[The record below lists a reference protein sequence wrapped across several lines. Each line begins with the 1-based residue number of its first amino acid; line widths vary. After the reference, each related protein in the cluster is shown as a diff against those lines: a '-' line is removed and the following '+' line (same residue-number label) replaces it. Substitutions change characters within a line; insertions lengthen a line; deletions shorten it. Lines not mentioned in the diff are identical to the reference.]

1 MHYLSPFHA
10 CDINFRIG
18 AVFHELYSFEQHG
31 YIAAIAKIV
40 YIFFETPPFQSKIP
54 ILNEDPFEC
63 SKDSQIYS
71 LLREFMAF
79 LLFSKK

>member
-1 MHYLSPFHA
+1 MQIETPRAAYLKQKYVEEG
-10 CDINFRIG
+10 I
-18 AVFHELYSFEQHG
+18 YSFEQHG